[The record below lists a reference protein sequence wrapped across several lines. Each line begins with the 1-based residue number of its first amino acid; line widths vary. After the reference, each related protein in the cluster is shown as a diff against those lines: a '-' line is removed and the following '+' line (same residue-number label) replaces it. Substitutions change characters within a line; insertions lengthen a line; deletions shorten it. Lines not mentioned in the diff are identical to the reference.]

1 MKYIC
6 KYCGKELSSK
16 VNLNTHIEKAKYCL
30 KLRGSEQTNK
40 YLCICNKTFTSNHG
54 LNYHKEKCI
63 DMIKLNEET
72 KYKQSIESYKQQ
84 LKEYK
89 EQLEEYKLQIK
100 DLQDKLENVDVK
112 AVKRPTTTTNNTQN
126 ISLLPLTKSHMKN
139 CSEYLTLDHIKEG
152 ALGYAKF
159 ALEHPFKDRLLCVD
173 YARKKIK
180 YKNSDGQYVTDPNLT
195 KLAPKFFNSI
205 EEQNNQ
211 LIDEI
216 KEKSDSLYATSHDLE
231 GWDLDDVEVEQAT
244 LNTLLA
250 VMFEAKHNV
259 RKASKNQDNN
269 ITNEF
274 VKHVVSTMT
283 T

>member
-1 MKYIC
+1 
-6 KYCGKELSSK
+6 
-16 VNLNTHIEKAKYCL
+16 
-30 KLRGSEQTNK
+30 
-40 YLCICNKTFTSNHG
+40 
-54 LNYHKEKCI
+54 
-63 DMIKLNEET
+63 
-72 KYKQSIESYKQQ
+72 
-84 LKEYK
+84 
-89 EQLEEYKLQIK
+89 
-100 DLQDKLENVDVK
+100 
-112 AVKRPTTTTNNTQN
+112 
-126 ISLLPLTKSHMKN
+126 MKN

-159 ALEHPFKDRLLCVD
+159 ALEHPFKDRLLCVEYD
-173 YARKKIK
+173 RKKIK